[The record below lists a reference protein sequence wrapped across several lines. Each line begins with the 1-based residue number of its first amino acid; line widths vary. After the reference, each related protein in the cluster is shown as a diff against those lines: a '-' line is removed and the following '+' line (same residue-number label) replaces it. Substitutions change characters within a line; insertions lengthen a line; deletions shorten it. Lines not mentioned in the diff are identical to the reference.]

1 MLGRSA
7 AVTAD
12 MQSARLVPRSARM
25 MPGRAGDVATVNGGE
40 SGRRCA
46 SKDVSKGLY
55 PELARFHGV
64 LRHQLCIAYGYEYH
78 GRD

>member
-46 SKDVSKGLY
+46 SKGLY

-64 LRHQLCIAYGYEYH
+64 LRHQLCIAYEYRYH
-78 GRD
+78 GTKTVR